1 MRPSGAGSMRAG
13 NADTMSGQWNGW
25 FRTATAKLRYPARNT
40 SVGSIKKRPLRL
52 FSRPETL
59 LRRLIPALIIGLLVM
74 VAVARIATLMDRANS
89 IENSA
94 QLHLATLSQ
103 LATARLV
110 DQPELLK
117 SLGSPT
123 VVSTFLEE
131 AVPANLLRPGLSI
144 FLLNA
149 NGKVISHLPDNLRLE
164 GIYHGRLVGN
174 AKPLPNGEATRVL
187 LDGITPVLAIEA
199 SLGSASG
206 TSARLLLTRTTASIY
221 ADWYKS
227 VRLNLALFIAMSMV
241 IFVILYAYF
250 AQGARSRAAES
261 LYTETNTRFDTALA
275 RGHCGMW
282 DWDLARGRIIWSRSM
297 YEMLGIPS
305 SEGVMGFGELQ
316 HLLHGEDGDL
326 LSLADSVFHSDSK
339 QIDHRFRMMHS
350 SGSWVWV
357 RLRAELVY
365 YRAAHPHLIGI
376 AVDISEQ
383 EALKQ
388 KTRDAD
394 IRLRDAIEN
403 VSEAFVLWDAGKRLV
418 LCNSKYQQ
426 LYNLPDSAIVSG
438 TAYDEIQ
445 SVSRKPRIKTQITSE
460 VRQDRDAQTFEAQIE
475 DGRWLQINEKRTRDG
490 GFVSLGTDITQIKR
504 NEEKLVD
511 SERRHMATIADL
523 RNTKQEL
530 ERQAQK
536 LVEFADTLKEE
547 KARANA
553 ANEAKSD
560 FLANISHE
568 LRTPLNA
575 IIGFS
580 DIMRSGMFGPLGSDK
595 YGEYADDIHE
605 SGSFLLGVIN
615 DVLDMSKIEAGRM
628 LLTPESVD
636 VHKLLEETLRIVQVQ
651 ADDAEI
657 SVGRK
662 IPEGLELEA
671 DRRAVK
677 QILLNLLSNAV
688 KFTPPGGR
696 IEVTAKRLRSSIN
709 IVVEDNGCGISRES
723 LKRLGQ
729 PFEQVQDQFTKDH
742 KGSGLGL
749 AIARSLAKL
758 HGGTL
763 KIRSVVGKGTLVA
776 VRLPCECHQPEQV
789 TEDEMAA
796 A

>member
-1 MRPSGAGSMRAG
+1 MRPLGATNTRASSYEFFLTPFSRVTRAVFG
-13 NADTMSGQWNGW
+13 QFWISPDTAEAS
-25 FRTATAKLRYPARNT
+25 TV
-40 SVGSIKKRPLRL
+40 SRPTRL
-52 FSRPETL
+52 FSGPETL
-59 LRRLIPALIIGLLVM
+59 LRRLIPALIIGLLIM
-74 VAVARIATLMDRANS
+74 IATARTAALMDRA
-89 IENSA
+89 IALEDSA
-94 QLHLATLSQ
+94 KLHLVTLSQ
-103 LATARLV
+103 LASNRLNERS
-110 DQPELLK
+110 DLSK
-117 SLGSPT
+117 SLKKPT
-123 VVSTFLEE
+123 VAHTLLES
-131 AVPANLLRPGLSI
+131 AVPTHLLRPGLSV
-144 FLLNA
+144 FLLDL
-149 NGKVISHLPDNLRLE
+149 NGRVASHIPDSLRLE
-164 GIYHGRLVGN
+164 GVYEERLIGTKITGETGRVYQ
-174 AKPLPNGEATRVL
+174 TY
-187 LDGITPVLAIEA
+187 LDQSTNVFAIETIVGDRGQTKA
-199 SLGSASG
+199 KLLFTWDTGQIYKAWYRSA
-206 TSARLLLTRTTASIY
+206 
-221 ADWYKS
+221 
-227 VRLNLALFIAMSMV
+227 RLNLALFLAMSLV
-241 IFVILYAYF
+241 IFVVLYAYF

-297 YEMLGIPS
+297 FEMLGIKS
-305 SEGVMGFGELQ
+305 GEGVMGFGDLKN
-316 HLLHGEDGDL
+316 LLHVEDGDL
-326 LSLADSVFHSDSK
+326 LSLANNVFYSDTK
-339 QIDHRFRMMHS
+339 QIDHRFRMMHA
-350 SGSWVWV
+350 SGGWVCV

-365 YRAAHPHLIGI
+365 YRATHPHLIGI

-403 VSEAFVLWDAGKRLV
+403 ISEAFVLWDAGKRLV

-426 LYNLPDSAIVSG
+426 LYDLPDTAIVSG
-438 TAYDEIQ
+438 TSYDEIQ
-445 SVSRKPRIKTQITSE
+445 KVSRKPRIRAQVSTD
-460 VRQDRDAQTFEAQIE
+460 VAQDRDAQIFEAQIQ

-511 SERRHMATIADL
+511 SERRHMSTISDL

-595 YGEYADDIHE
+595 YQEYANDIHG

-615 DVLDMSKIEAGRM
+615 DILDMSKIEAGRM
-628 LLTPESVD
+628 ILTPETVE
-636 VHKLLEETLRIVQVQ
+636 VHSLLEETLRIVQVQ
-651 ADDAEI
+651 ADEARI
-657 SVGRK
+657 SVDYK
-662 IPEGLELEA
+662 MPDGLEVEA

-688 KFTPPGGR
+688 KFTPEGGR
-696 IEVTAKRLRSSIN
+696 IEVTAKRLNCSVI
-709 IVVEDNGCGISRES
+709 IVVEDNGCGISEDALR
-723 LKRLGQ
+723 RLGQ

-742 KGSGLGL
+742 KGTGLGL
-749 AIARSLAKL
+749 AIAKSLAKL
-758 HGGTL
+758 HGGSL
-763 KIRSVVGKGTLVA
+763 KIRSIVGKGTLIA
-776 VRLPCECHQPEQV
+776 VRLPCQCQQQKP
-789 TEDEMAA
+789 DEREGEKAA

>member
-1 MRPSGAGSMRAG
+1 MIATA
-13 NADTMSGQWNGW
+13 
-25 FRTATAKLRYPARNT
+25 RTAA
-40 SVGSIKKRPLRL
+40 
-52 FSRPETL
+52 
-59 LRRLIPALIIGLLVM
+59 
-74 VAVARIATLMDRANS
+74 LMDRA
-89 IENSA
+89 IALEDSA
-94 QLHLATLSQ
+94 KLHLVTLSQ
-103 LATARLV
+103 LASNRLNERS
-110 DQPELLK
+110 DLSK
-117 SLGSPT
+117 SLKKPT
-123 VVSTFLEE
+123 VAHTLLES
-131 AVPANLLRPGLSI
+131 AVPTHLLRPGLSV
-144 FLLNA
+144 FLLDL
-149 NGKVISHLPDNLRLE
+149 NGRVASHIPDSLRLE
-164 GIYHGRLVGN
+164 GVYEERLIGTKITGETGRVYQ
-174 AKPLPNGEATRVL
+174 TY
-187 LDGITPVLAIEA
+187 LDQSTNVFAIETIVGDRGQTKA
-199 SLGSASG
+199 KLLFTWDTGQIYKAWYRSA
-206 TSARLLLTRTTASIY
+206 
-221 ADWYKS
+221 
-227 VRLNLALFIAMSMV
+227 RLNLALFLAMSLV
-241 IFVILYAYF
+241 IFVVLYAYF

-297 YEMLGIPS
+297 FEMLGIKS
-305 SEGVMGFGELQ
+305 GEGVMGFGDLKN
-316 HLLHGEDGDL
+316 LLHVEDGDL
-326 LSLADSVFHSDSK
+326 LSLANNVFYSDTK
-339 QIDHRFRMMHS
+339 QIDHRFRMMHA
-350 SGSWVWV
+350 SGGWVWV

-365 YRAAHPHLIGI
+365 YRATHPHLIGI

-403 VSEAFVLWDAGKRLV
+403 ISEAFVLWDAGKRLV

-426 LYNLPDSAIVSG
+426 LYDLPDTAIVSG
-438 TAYDEIQ
+438 TSYDEIQ
-445 SVSRKPRIKTQITSE
+445 KVSRKPRIRAQVSTD
-460 VRQDRDAQTFEAQIE
+460 VAQDRDAQIFEAQIQ

-511 SERRHMATIADL
+511 SERRHMSTISDL

-595 YGEYADDIHE
+595 YQEYANDIHG

-615 DVLDMSKIEAGRM
+615 DILDMSKIEAGRM
-628 LLTPESVD
+628 ILTPETVE
-636 VHKLLEETLRIVQVQ
+636 VHSLLEETLRIVQVQ
-651 ADDAEI
+651 ADEARI
-657 SVGRK
+657 SVDYK
-662 IPEGLELEA
+662 MPDGLEVEA

-688 KFTPPGGR
+688 KFTPEGGR
-696 IEVTAKRLRSSIN
+696 IEVTAKRLNCSVI
-709 IVVEDNGCGISRES
+709 IVVEDNGCGISEDALR
-723 LKRLGQ
+723 RLGQ

-742 KGSGLGL
+742 KGTGLGL
-749 AIARSLAKL
+749 AIAKSLAKL
-758 HGGTL
+758 HGGSL
-763 KIRSVVGKGTLVA
+763 KIRSIVGKGTLIA
-776 VRLPCECHQPEQV
+776 VRLPCQCQQQKP
-789 TEDEMAA
+789 DEREGEKAA

>member
-1 MRPSGAGSMRAG
+1 
-13 NADTMSGQWNGW
+13 
-25 FRTATAKLRYPARNT
+25 
-40 SVGSIKKRPLRL
+40 
-52 FSRPETL
+52 
-59 LRRLIPALIIGLLVM
+59 
-74 VAVARIATLMDRANS
+74 MDRAET

-94 QLHLATLSQ
+94 QLHLATLSH
-103 LATARLV
+103 LATTRLAN
-110 DQPELLK
+110 QPALLD
-117 SLGSPT
+117 SLGRPT
-123 VVSTFLEE
+123 VIDALLEN
-131 AVPANLLRPGLSI
+131 AIPTSVLRPGLSV
-144 FLLNA
+144 FLLDT
-149 NGKVISHLPDNLRLE
+149 NGKVVSHLPDTLQME
-164 GIYHGRLVGN
+164 GIYYSRLMG
-174 AKPLPNGEATRVL
+174 GELLRPGADAAQVQ
-187 LDGITPVLAIEA
+187 LDGTIPALAVET
-199 SLGSASG
+199 SLGSLDG
-206 TSARLLLTRTTASIY
+206 KSARLVLARTTGSIY
-221 ADWYKS
+221 AGWNRTVK
-227 VRLNLALFIAMSMV
+227 LNLALFLAMSLI

-250 AQGARSRAAES
+250 AQGARSRAAEN

-297 YEMLGIPS
+297 FEMLGVKS
-305 SEGVMGFGELQ
+305 GEGVMGFGQLQ

-326 LSLADSVFHSDSK
+326 LALADSVFHSDSK

-365 YRAAHPHLIGI
+365 YRAEHPHLIGI

-426 LYNLPDSAIVSG
+426 LYDLPETAVVSG
-438 TAYDEIQ
+438 TPYDDIQ
-445 SVSRKPRIKTQITSE
+445 QISRKPRIKTQVTPDII
-460 VRQDRDAQTFEAQIE
+460 QDRDAQTFEAQIE

-547 KARANA
+547 KSRANA

-628 LLTPESVD
+628 QLTPETVD
-636 VHKLLEETLRIVQVQ
+636 VHDLLEETLRVVQVQ
-651 ADDAEI
+651 ADEAEI

-688 KFTPPGGR
+688 KFTPEGGR

-709 IVVEDNGCGISRES
+709 IIVEDNGRGISREA

-763 KIRSVVGKGTLVA
+763 KIRSIVGKGTLVA
-776 VRLPCECHQPEQV
+776 VRLPCECQQPLVQEG
-789 TEDEMAA
+789 EDERVAA
-796 A
+796 